1 MGSAPSRDR
10 QLAPVTA
17 AQVVLVWLVAINV
30 ATAAAYAYDKLAAPR
45 GARRVRERTLWIL
58 CLAGGVG
65 AAWLVFFG
73 MRHKTLHRSFWIV
86 QSFATVLW
94 VAILLWLLVG

>member
-1 MGSAPSRDR
+1 MTPL
-10 QLAPVTA
+10 QL
-17 AQVVLVWLVAINV
+17 VLAWLAVINV

-65 AAWLVFFG
+65 GAWLIFFV
-73 MRHKTLHRSFWIV
+73 MRHKTRHRSFWIV
-86 QSFATVLW
+86 QSVATVIW
-94 VAILLWLLVG
+94 VVIVLWLVLA